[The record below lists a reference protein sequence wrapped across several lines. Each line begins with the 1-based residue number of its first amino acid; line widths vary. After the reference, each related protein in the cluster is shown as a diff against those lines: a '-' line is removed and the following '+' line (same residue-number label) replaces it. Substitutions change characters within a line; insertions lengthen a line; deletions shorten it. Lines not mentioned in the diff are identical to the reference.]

1 MPITGPD
8 ETLSPVY
15 EPVEGLLTDGD
26 FAPLPNLEWPN
37 PAVYDALA
45 TGVQG
50 LLTGQ
55 GDIKSVLEAV
65 DKAWDNG

>member
-1 MPITGPD
+1 MSD
-8 ETLSPVY
+8 
-15 EPVEGLLTDGD
+15 LLTNGD

-55 GDIKSVLEAV
+55 GDVKSVLEAV